1 VAIPLSAERLVH
13 GLASANEPVI
23 SPNGEQI
30 VYTRSQTDPIS
41 RQMTSQLWICDID
54 GSHARRLTWNGD
66 TNRWPQW
73 SPDGGHI
80 AYISHRGEDQCIFVL
95 PMAGGEARQVAH
107 HATAVS
113 DLAWSPD
120 GQHLAYTAVVEDGTT
135 NSAVVRVTR
144 RRDYKHDGR
153 GYLNDT
159 RTQLFVVEI
168 EHGTNRTITSDP
180 LDHFMPQWSPDGK
193 SIAVQ
198 VHHRNGL
205 SSQLAL
211 VNVETGATSWIGS
224 DAGVVGLW
232 SWSPS
237 GDRIFFAG
245 DTEQTWQLDFFV
257 FTVQT
262 GETRRM
268 THDLAIL
275 PQAGFPTI
283 WAPPAQPIWLDDH
296 TILLNAI
303 SKGASG
309 LYEVDTDT
317 GAVAGRHHWEAIHL
331 GLSVDACHRY
341 VVQSVSGM
349 DSTGEVGV
357 YDRTSDS
364 FRLVTTLNDA
374 LFSKSP
380 AADWERFDVEHDGLV
395 IEAWLLRPTDFD
407 PSRRYPVI
415 LDVHG
420 GPQSFYG
427 YDFRSVPQC
436 LATNDYLVVYANP
449 RGSTS
454 YGRAFA
460 QGVVGDWGGGDYED
474 LMAVVDTLLTRPY
487 ADAERVGI
495 FGYSYGGF
503 MTSWT
508 ISQTHRFKAAVCGA
522 PVFDLESFYGTS
534 DVGYGFGPME
544 WGGTPEARREWCL
557 SRSPST
563 FAHQTQTPTLI
574 IHGEAD
580 DRCPIG
586 QGEQMFVLLNESG
599 CDVEF
604 VRYPGGAHA
613 MLNNGTPELRLD
625 ALTRIL
631 GWFDTHLKTSA

>member
-1 VAIPLSAERLVH
+1 
-13 GLASANEPVI
+13 
-23 SPNGEQI
+23 
-30 VYTRSQTDPIS
+30 
-41 RQMTSQLWICDID
+41 MTSQLWICGTD
-54 GSHARRLTWNGD
+54 GTNPRRLTWNGEL
-66 TNRWPQW
+66 NRWPQW
-73 SPDGGHI
+73 SPDGRHI
-80 AYISHRGEDQCIFVL
+80 AYISHRGTDQCLFVL
-95 PMAGGEARQVAH
+95 PMDGGEAREVARH
-107 HATAVS
+107 DQAVS

-120 GQHLAYTAVVEDGTT
+120 GKHLAYTAVVEPRTFDGTT
-135 NSAVVRVTR
+135 NVAVVRVTR

-159 RTQLFVVEI
+159 RTQVFVVDVES
-168 EHGTNRTITSDP
+168 GTCRKITSNP
-180 LDHFMPQWSPDGK
+180 IDHFMPQWSPDGL
-193 SIAVQ
+193 SLAVQ
-198 VHHRNGL
+198 LHHRNGM
-205 SSQLAL
+205 SSQLAIINL
-211 VNVETGATSWIGS
+211 ETAETTLIGS
-224 DAGVVGLW
+224 DTGVAGLW
-232 SWSPS
+232 AWSPS
-237 GDRIFFAG
+237 GDRILFAG

-257 FTVQT
+257 YTVQT
-262 GETRRM
+262 GVIRRL
-268 THDLAIL
+268 TEDLSIL

-283 WAPPAQPIWLDDH
+283 WAPPAQPVWLDERTVLVH
-296 TILLNAI
+296 AI
-303 SKGASG
+303 ARGASG
-309 LYEVDTDT
+309 LYEVDTET
-317 GAVAGRHHWEAIHL
+317 GAVELRQHWDALHL
-331 GLSVDACHRY
+331 GLSVDADHRY

-349 DSTGEVGV
+349 ESDGEIGV
-357 YDRTSDS
+357 YDRTSGT
-364 FRLVTTLNDA
+364 FRLVTALNDA
-374 LFSKSP
+374 LFSESP
-380 AADWERFDVEHDGLV
+380 PADWERFDVEHDGMV

-407 PSRRYPVI
+407 PSRKYPVI

-427 YDFRSVPQC
+427 FGFRSVPQC
-436 LATNDYLVVYANP
+436 LATHGYLVVYANP

-474 LMAVVDTLLTRPY
+474 LMAVVDTVLTRSY

-544 WGGTPEARREWCL
+544 WDGTPETRREWCL
-557 SRSPST
+557 NHSPST
-563 FAHQTQTPTLI
+563 FAHQTRTPTLI

-599 CDVEF
+599 CEVEF

-631 GWFDTHLKTSA
+631 NWFDTYLEPSA